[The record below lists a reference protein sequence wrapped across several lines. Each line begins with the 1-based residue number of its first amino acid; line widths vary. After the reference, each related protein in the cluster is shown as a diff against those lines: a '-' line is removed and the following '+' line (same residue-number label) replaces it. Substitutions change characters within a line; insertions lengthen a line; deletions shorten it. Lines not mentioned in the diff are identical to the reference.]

1 VSLLPASADWPRGVG
16 NVFVA
21 DDDHGRVP
29 LAERHTLMLGAL
41 WLAEDRVLISYP
53 AKARV
58 FLKRMEVDGVS
69 VGYNPEQ

>member
-1 VSLLPASADWPRGVG
+1 
-16 NVFVA
+16 
-21 DDDHGRVP
+21 
-29 LAERHTLMLGAL
+29 MLGAL